1 MIYKVIEAAIGH
13 FPSEYKTM
21 LEEISTVRNIDK
33 DSIILGQ
40 GKHCNHLWFINKG
53 AVKAFEWID
62 GNERVSHFFKQY
74 VLY

>member
-13 FPSEYKTM
+13 FPPENKTM

-33 DSIILGQ
+33 ESIILEQ

-53 AVKAFEWID
+53 AVKAFEMID
-62 GNERVSHFFKQY
+62 
-74 VLY
+74 